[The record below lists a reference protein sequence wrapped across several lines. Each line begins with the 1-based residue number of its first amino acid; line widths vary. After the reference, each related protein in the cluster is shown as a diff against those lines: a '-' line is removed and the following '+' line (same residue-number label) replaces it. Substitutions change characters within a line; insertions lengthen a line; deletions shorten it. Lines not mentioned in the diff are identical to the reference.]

1 MRLELLEV
9 TIQWFRSFAE
19 PQTLRLDLPGLW
31 FMRGRNEVEP
41 ALGANGSGKSS
52 VWDAVTWCLYARTAS
67 GLKAPDIKPWTKGKT
82 PQVELLLSLDGKE
95 HTITRTAVTNGLKID
110 GKEVGSEEA
119 AVLVGMEFDVFV
131 NTVLQA
137 QGQPL
142 FFDRTPKEKMQLFTD
157 VLQLEKWEERSKR
170 ATERVREL
178 ERTESEI
185 NGELNATNTSIE
197 QTQARLARTRQDS
210 EAWEADRRDRVNRA
224 EEELGQLKQE
234 LQREK
239 QALGEA
245 ELAADSA
252 GTELKALRHKVEETT
267 AQIEELAQRA
277 MRQQLQR
284 DSARREVKAAEQ
296 EFAQLGS
303 AKDCPTCGRPLKGTS
318 LAKHQEELES
328 KIETLRRDL
337 AKAERAVQQ
346 ASEPLTKAKD
356 AHSRNAELMRELDDR
371 EDLAR
376 TEAKRRAS
384 AVGELT
390 AQMRALEGRKAERK
404 DERNPYVDQVAALR
418 REVSQRETERDELQ
432 EDLSVAQGAILRA
445 KFWVKGFKD
454 VQLYVI
460 AEVLEELELT
470 TNAVLTEVG
479 LHDWRVHY
487 DVEKETKAGT
497 IQRGLNVTILS
508 PFNAQPVRWESWSG
522 GEGQRLRIVGALA
535 LSEVLLNRAG
545 ITCNIEVLDEPTR
558 HLSSAGVRDL
568 CAFLATRAKETERTI
583 WLVDHTAREGANF
596 AGAVTVVKTKQG
608 SRIEQ

>member
-82 PQVELLLSLDGKE
+82 PQVELLLAFDGEE

-119 AVLVGMEFDVFV
+119 ASLIGMEFDVFV

-185 NGELNATNTSIE
+185 NGELSATEATIE
-197 QTQARLARTRQDS
+197 QAKARLVRAQEDS
-210 EAWEADRRDRVNRA
+210 EVWEADRRDRVKRA
-224 EEELGQLKQE
+224 EEEFGQLRFE

-252 GTELKALRHKVEETT
+252 GTELKALRHKVEEATT
-267 AQIEELAQRA
+267 RIEELAQQA

-284 DSARREVKAAEQ
+284 DSVRREVKAAEQ

-303 AKDCPTCGRPLKGTS
+303 ATDCPTCGRPLKGTS
-318 LAKHQEELES
+318 LAKHQEELER
-328 KIETLRRDL
+328 KTETLRREL
-337 AKAERAVQQ
+337 MKAERAAQQ
-346 ASEPLTKAKD
+346 ASEPLAKAKD
-356 AHSRNAELMRELDDR
+356 AHSRNAKLMRELDDK
-371 EDLAR
+371 EDRAR

-390 AQMRALEGRKAERK
+390 AQMRAVESRKAERK
-404 DERNPYVDQVAALR
+404 DERNPYVDQVAELR
-418 REVSQRETERDELQ
+418 RDVSKQERER
-432 EDLSVAQGAILRA
+432 EDLRSDLVAAQGAILRA

-479 LHDWRVHY
+479 LHDWRVRY

-508 PFNAQPVRWESWSG
+508 PFNATPVRWESWSG

-545 ITCNIEVLDEPTR
+545 VTCNIEILDEPTR
-558 HLSSAGVRDL
+558 HLSGEGVRDL
-568 CAFLATRAKETERTI
+568 CSFLSERAKALGKTVF
-583 WLVDHTAREGANF
+583 LVDHAAREGASF